1 MFEEDKKYMKFS
13 DIKLKQP
20 LSDVKRTD
28 KIDNHDTL
36 VIPENFLNTIARFF
50 EAANIEYQT
59 IENPKFYPQD
69 KLKAGLQRFE
79 DENEYFAYEDPVLFV
94 TQYDADA
101 LFEWAKQLYGETM
114 DASYRKYLDDRH
126 RQGEE
131 YYEQNIRQ
139 FEE

>member
-1 MFEEDKKYMKFS
+1 MFEEDKKYRAFT
-13 DIKLKQP
+13 DVQLKQP
-20 LSDVKRTD
+20 LSDVKRTN
-28 KIDNHDTL
+28 KTNDTL

-50 EAANIEYQT
+50 EAANIEYQA

-101 LFEWAKQLYGETM
+101 LFNWAKQLYGDTI
-114 DASYRKYLDDRH
+114 DVSYRKYLDDRH

-131 YYEQNIRQ
+131 YYEKYVRQ